1 MLPLHHDKNARK
13 HIIFPSLEISFCL
26 KLYSSFFQQE
36 TNIVNNYN
44 TTNINNA
51 GDGADTTAADNAP
64 GDVPETDAENFNP
77 HAGEGQEPEP
87 PAPTEGVDDGL
98 TAGPPALDDGGL
110 QTGGLGGLEPVENL
124 IPEGVDP
131 EFLQNSATGG
141 VVGFSEL
148 DPTALETDPVALE
161 DELDINAPPMDDFTM
176 VDYGD
181 DGYDMG
187 GGFDIDMGGGYD
199 MDMGMG
205 DMDFGF
211 WIRLI
216 VQRYQTMAKWT
227 NLFV

>member
-1 MLPLHHDKNARK
+1 M
-13 HIIFPSLEISFCL
+13 
-26 KLYSSFFQQE
+26 
-36 TNIVNNYN
+36 
-44 TTNINNA
+44 
-51 GDGADTTAADNAP
+51 
-64 GDVPETDAENFNP
+64 
-77 HAGEGQEPEP
+77 
-87 PAPTEGVDDGL
+87 
-98 TAGPPALDDGGL
+98 
-110 QTGGLGGLEPVENL
+110 
-124 IPEGVDP
+124 DP

-211 WIRLI
+211 WIWLI
-216 VQRYQTMAKWT
+216 VQRYQTMAKWA
-227 NLFV
+227 NLFVWKHLVKKFQNKYLFFYTGAIETQKKNIKI